1 MCALVLVTVGHLFV
15 SGYGSWLYKNC
26 HYECGRKTH
35 GWYDIIYRV
44 RLRLPLPE
52 DLPRCLIQLP
62 SIATASAAYNA
73 LKKGIE
79 IGRELQDMSG
89 QLAAWAGAVSDLDFI
104 AKKAEDPPWWRV
116 GPNVQA
122 EAMEI
127 FAAKRKIQ
135 AQRDELKTFVQYSY
149 GQSGVGG
156 VARLRPPCAS
166 ASRATDHRKA
176 EIKEMLITITI
187 VTLVLAA
194 GIAGLALLAY
204 LLWASQQP

>member
-1 MCALVLVTVGHLFV
+1 
-15 SGYGSWLYKNC
+15 
-26 HYECGRKTH
+26 
-35 GWYDIIYRV
+35 
-44 RLRLPLPE
+44 
-52 DLPRCLIQLP
+52 
-62 SIATASAAYNA
+62 
-73 LKKGIE
+73 
-79 IGRELQDMSG
+79 
-89 QLAAWAGAVSDLDFI
+89 LAAWAGAVSDLDFI

-116 GPNVQA
+116 GSNVQA

-149 GQSGVGG
+149 GQSGWEEL
-156 VARLRPPCAS
+156 LRIEAQV
-166 ASRATDHRKA
+166 RKRKQATDHRKA